1 MNQELERAD
10 ITKNDNVQDGSKQLR
25 GMRRA
30 TYHWTL
36 RYQGTIRQKCQV
48 THWDVEVTL
57 KDNSSH
63 VGEKTLSQVVMMAAV
78 NL

>member
-1 MNQELERAD
+1 M
-10 ITKNDNVQDGSKQLR
+10 R

-30 TYHWTL
+30 TYHWAL
-36 RYQGTIRQKCQV
+36 GYQGTLRQKRQV

-63 VGEKTLSQVVMMAAV
+63 VGEKTLSEVIMMTAV